1 MTLFDE
7 ARLQIRSAQ
16 LAGSTPRKWAVTSM
30 AWQDIRN
37 SLRREERAKAKVSET
52 TLFGLPIEIIAG
64 LGTKIRLK
72 VEGVSSTL

>member
-1 MTLFDE
+1 
-7 ARLQIRSAQ
+7 
-16 LAGSTPRKWAVTSM
+16 M